1 MRAHHHLPG
10 PLPAEASEP
19 HPSSPTAPRIKGP
32 RKMAARR
39 RGGPRPTDRGRGA
52 RRRSPGRR
60 APTVGRRRPLAGAR
74 AQAVTVGW
82 GAAGRR
88 AAMQPR
94 DVRDGTGALRSP
106 WPVVVLHMCCF
117 VWALFSLCQNVG
129 LPNSARRDS
138 DDTYGGRWK
147 YLTFIN
153 QILQT
158 LLFGICVIID
168 FILIFT
174 TAKKRSMSS
183 RLLPVKDFIFSVLVF
198 PVGLFVAVMFWTL
211 YAYNRELIYPEELDE
226 VNPSWLNHTMHTTI
240 LPLLFVELIAC
251 PHKYP
256 GKLNGVIGVSIFGS
270 SYLIWML
277 WVNYASGIWVY
288 PILEALDIAGKML
301 LFVTSYLELLV
312 FYFLG
317 EKLTALLWGD
327 IQKRKKQ
334 T

>member
-1 MRAHHHLPG
+1 MDLMFYVKQQC
-10 PLPAEASEP
+10 
-19 HPSSPTAPRIKGP
+19 HPTTLFKANLTQKL
-32 RKMAARR
+32 
-39 RGGPRPTDRGRGA
+39 T
-52 RRRSPGRR
+52 PGRR
-60 APTVGRRRPLAGAR
+60 GFLCITLKRRGL
-74 AQAVTVGW
+74 
-82 GAAGRR
+82 
-88 AAMQPR
+88 
-94 DVRDGTGALRSP
+94 RDGAEGLRSP
-106 WPVVVLHMCCF
+106 RPLVVLHVCCF
-117 VWALFSLCQNVG
+117 LWAVFSLCQNVG
-129 LPNSARRDS
+129 LPNSARRES
-138 DDTYGGRWK
+138 DDTYGGGWE

-153 QILQT
+153 QVPGCREGTWLVRLILQA

-288 PILEALDIAGKML
+288 PILEALDIAGRML
-301 LFVTSYLELLV
+301 LFVTSYLELLA

-317 EKLTALLWGD
+317 EKLTALLWGQIPVVPIAAVAPIND
-327 IQKRKKQ
+327 TDKVGLVV
-334 T
+334 